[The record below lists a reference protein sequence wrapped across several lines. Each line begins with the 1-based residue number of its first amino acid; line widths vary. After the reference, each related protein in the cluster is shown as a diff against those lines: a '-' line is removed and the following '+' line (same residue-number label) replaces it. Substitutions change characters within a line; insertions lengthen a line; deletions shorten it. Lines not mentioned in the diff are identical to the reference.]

1 MAGVSCEAMSTS
13 IRNEPR
19 QNRYTIA
26 LDDQV
31 AGFADY
37 RLEGT
42 RIIFTRTEVDPARR
56 QGGLAGQL
64 VEYALD
70 DVRTGSALTVVPEC
84 TYVAHFID
92 AHPDYQELVDRG

>member
-1 MAGVSCEAMSTS
+1 MSTS
-13 IRNEPR
+13 IRNETR

-26 LDDQV
+26 LDDRL

-37 RLEGT
+37 RVEGS
-42 RIIFTRTEVDPARR
+42 RIIFTNTEVDPSQRLH
-56 QGGLAGQL
+56 GLAGQL
-64 VEYALD
+64 VEFALD
-70 DVRTGSALTVVPEC
+70 DVRVHSSLTVVPQC

>member
-1 MAGVSCEAMSTS
+1 MNTS
-13 IRNEPR
+13 IRNEHR

-37 RLEGT
+37 RVEGS
-42 RIIFTRTEVDPARR
+42 RIIFTRTEVDPTKRKA
-56 QGGLAGQL
+56 GLAGRL

-70 DVRTGSALTVVPEC
+70 DIRTTSALTVVPEC

>member
-1 MAGVSCEAMSTS
+1 MSTM

-37 RLEGT
+37 RLEGS
-42 RIIFTRTEVDPARR
+42 RIIFTRTEVDPRR
-56 QGGLAGQL
+56 RKSGLAGAL

-70 DVRTGSALTVVPEC
+70 DVRTSSALTVVPQC
-84 TYVAHFID
+84 TFVAHFID